1 MMKFEKIQNTKTDN
15 KINAMNEIYSKSFK
29 YYKVNEIDDTYLVQQ
44 LTNKFYDSIVKNIND
59 SADKG
64 KFYCVMEFE
73 KHYFMNLSLNK
84 DKVDPNIIVHKL
96 FKYMGNPHLTVNQK
110 KVPYLGTPL
119 KYSIIPNNLILRKDN
134 MFTSDSATFYKNTNI
149 KRKNLM
155 IEFRW
160 GQIPEKRK
168 KFFNNFGSNITSKNE
183 MSLRTDNKYYPLSTR
198 TNNKYYPLSTQV
210 FNNMWSSTTNV
221 SSQI

>member
-1 MMKFEKIQNTKTDN
+1 MKLKFEKIHNTKTDN

-73 KHYFMNLSLNK
+73 RHYFMNLSLNK
-84 DKVDPNIIVHKL
+84 DKVNPNVIVHKL

-119 KYSIIPNNLILRKDN
+119 KYSIIPNNLILKKDN
-134 MFTSDSATFYKNTNI
+134 MFKSTTFYKNTNI

-168 KFFNNFGSNITSKNE
+168 KFFNNFDNDITSSKNE
-183 MSLRTDNKYYPLSTR
+183 MSLHTDNKYYPLSTQ
-198 TNNKYYPLSTQV
+198 T
-210 FNNMWSSTTNV
+210 FNMWSSTTNV
-221 SSQI
+221 TPQI

>member
-1 MMKFEKIQNTKTDN
+1 MKLKFEKIHHTKTDNN

-73 KHYFMNLSLNK
+73 RHYFMNLSLNK
-84 DKVDPNIIVHKL
+84 DKVNPNVIVHKL

-134 MFTSDSATFYKNTNI
+134 MFKSTTFYKNTNI

-168 KFFNNFGSNITSKNE
+168 KFFNNFENDVTSSKNE
-183 MSLRTDNKYYPLSTR
+183 MSLHTDNKYYPLSTQ
-198 TNNKYYPLSTQV
+198 T
-210 FNNMWSSTTNV
+210 FNMWSSTTNV
-221 SSQI
+221 TPQI

>member
-1 MMKFEKIQNTKTDN
+1 MRFETDQNQNTKTDN

-29 YYKVNEIDDTYLVQQ
+29 YSKVNEIDDTYLIQQ
-44 LTNKFYDSIVKNIND
+44 LTNKFYDSIVKNLND

-64 KFYCVMEFE
+64 RYYCVMEFK
-73 KHYFMNLSLNK
+73 KHYFINLSPNK
-84 DKVDPNIIVHKL
+84 DNVDLGDPNIIVHKL

-119 KYSIIPNNLILRKDN
+119 KYSIIPNNLTLRKEN
-134 MFTSDSATFYKNTNI
+134 ILKSDSDTFYMKVNI
-149 KRKNLM
+149 KRKDLM

-160 GQIPEKRK
+160 DHIPDKRK
-168 KFFNNFGSNITSKNE
+168 KFFNNFGSDMTSNKE
-183 MSLRTDNKYYPLSTR
+183 MSFHTDNKYYPLSTH
-198 TNNKYYPLSTQV
+198 
-210 FNNMWSSTTNV
+210 NMWTTNV

>member
-1 MMKFEKIQNTKTDN
+1 
-15 KINAMNEIYSKSFK
+15 MNEIYNKSFK

-73 KHYFMNLSLNK
+73 RHYFMNLSLNK
-84 DKVDPNIIVHKL
+84 DKVNPNIIVHKL

-134 MFTSDSATFYKNTNI
+134 MFKSTTFYKNTNI

-168 KFFNNFGSNITSKNE
+168 KFFNNFDNDITSSKNE
-183 MSLRTDNKYYPLSTR
+183 MSLKTDNKYYPLSTQ
-198 TNNKYYPLSTQV
+198 T
-210 FNNMWSSTTNV
+210 FNMWSSTTNV
-221 SSQI
+221 TPQI

>member
-1 MMKFEKIQNTKTDN
+1 MMKLKFEKIHHTKTDNN

-73 KHYFMNLSLNK
+73 RHYFMNLSLNK
-84 DKVDPNIIVHKL
+84 DKVNPNVIVHKL

-134 MFTSDSATFYKNTNI
+134 MFKSTTFYKNTNI

-168 KFFNNFGSNITSKNE
+168 KFFNNFENDVTSSKNE
-183 MSLRTDNKYYPLSTR
+183 MSLHTDNKYYPLSTQ
-198 TNNKYYPLSTQV
+198 T
-210 FNNMWSSTTNV
+210 FNMWSSTTNV
-221 SSQI
+221 TPQI